1 MTDTET
7 YSDYTES
14 ASAAESADKN
24 GETDTAANDDDDQP
38 QEQQQEDDQ
47 PQEQANATN
56 EEEEEQKQPEPEP
69 EPEPDPLEGLTY
81 DDDPEVELPPY
92 GDQAYWEKRYTEDT
106 EVFEWYQD
114 PEAVLP
120 VCNELIDKDKKVLV
134 IGNGNSNLAP
144 QLVQNGF
151 EQVTAID
158 FAKPCIKSSKKRNA
172 ELEGITWKV
181 MDIRKMTSFENGE
194 YNAIVDKGTL
204 DCLFY
209 ASESDVFT
217 ALSEISRVLR
227 KRGVYICISYAP
239 PEARKKFLD
248 RPADLL
254 LELERVLELK
264 KPLPSSEPHYVYVLR
279 KIGKLLT

>member
-1 MTDTET
+1 MTDTEGS
-7 YSDYTES
+7 YSDYTAS
-14 ASAAESADKN
+14 ASAAESTERN
-24 GETDTAANDDDDQP
+24 GETDTVANEEE
-38 QEQQQEDDQ
+38 QENEQGQDQ
-47 PQEQANATN
+47 PQEQANTTN

-92 GDQAYWEKRYTEDT
+92 GDQAYWEKRYTEDN

-120 VCNELIDKDKKVLV
+120 ICNELIDKDKKVLV
-134 IGNGNSNLAP
+134 IGTGNSDLAP
-144 QLVQNGF
+144 QLQQNGF
-151 EQVTAID
+151 EQITAID
-158 FAKPCIKSSKKRNA
+158 FAKPCIKASRKRNA
-172 ELEGITWKV
+172 EIEGITWKV
-181 MDIRKMTSFENGE
+181 MDIRKMSSFENGE

-217 ALSEISRVLR
+217 ALSEISRVLK
-227 KRGVYICISYAP
+227 KRGVYICISFAP

-254 LELERVLELK
+254 LELEKVLELK
-264 KPLPSSEPHYVYVLR
+264 KPLPSSEPHYVYVIR

>member
-1 MTDTET
+1 MTDTGS
-7 YSDYTES
+7 YSEYTES
-14 ASAAESADKN
+14 ASAAESNEKS
-24 GETDTAANDDDDQP
+24 GETDTAANEEEEQPQQQDDQP
-38 QEQQQEDDQ
+38 EEQVKN
-47 PQEQANATN
+47 PN
-56 EEEEEQKQPEPEP
+56 EEEEEQKQAEP

-81 DDDPEVELPPY
+81 DDDPELEVPPY
-92 GDQAYWEKRYTEDT
+92 ADQAYWEKRYTEDN

-114 PEAVLP
+114 PEAILP
-120 VCNELIDKDKKVLV
+120 ICNELIDKDKKVLV
-134 IGNGNSNLAP
+134 IGTGNSDLAP
-144 QLVQNGF
+144 QLQQNGF

-158 FAKPCIKSSKKRNA
+158 FAKPCIKASRKRNA
-172 ELEGITWKV
+172 EVEGITFKV

-209 ASESDVFT
+209 ASETDVFT

-227 KRGVYICISYAP
+227 KRGVYICVSYAP
-239 PEARKKFLD
+239 PEARKKFFD

-254 LELERVLELK
+254 LELEKVLELK